1 MSVTK
6 KRLGH
11 PSDPVLR
18 IPGMKMIKTVSFLSA
33 VIIIISIG
41 STGCY
46 QPDIPM
52 EGIPSD
58 IPIELGEKI
67 KGLYSWNPLKRRNAV
82 VQLGQMSARPVPAI
96 PFLISALDDR
106 IWLGWLGLTRTNVE
120 AAKVLVKIGKPA
132 VEPLISS
139 LKDKNW
145 RIRVRAALVLG
156 EIKDSRAVEPL
167 IAALK
172 DKKHL
177 MRASVVA
184 ALAKI
189 DDPHAIEPLIA
200 ALKDEHPFVRVV
212 ASRELG
218 KLKYLRA
225 AGPLLDA
232 LRDEHIDVRRSVV
245 KALVEMKDPN
255 TVEPLIAALKDG
267 NKGTRRGAAIS
278 LGAIKD
284 PRAIEPLI
292 AALEDESLLVKIKSA
307 YALYEITG
315 TDLGRSPEKWQ
326 KWWAKNKHKF
336 LNDR

>member
-1 MSVTK
+1 
-6 KRLGH
+6 
-11 PSDPVLR
+11 
-18 IPGMKMIKTVSFLSA
+18 MKMIRTVSVLSA
-33 VIIIISIG
+33 VIIIICMG

-58 IPIELGEKI
+58 IPVELVKKI
-67 KGLYSWNPLKRRNAV
+67 KGLYSWNPLKRRSSV
-82 VQLGQMSARPVPAI
+82 VQLGQMRARAVPAI
-96 PFLISALDDR
+96 PFLINVLDDR
-106 IWLGWLGLTRTNVE
+106 IWLGWLGLTRTNKE
-120 AAKVLVKIGKPA
+120 AQEALVKIGKPA
-132 VEPLISS
+132 VEPLIAS
-139 LKDKNW
+139 LRSKNLK
-145 RIRVRAALVLG
+145 IRVRAAIVLG
-156 EIKDSRAVEPL
+156 EIKDLRAVEPL

-172 DKKHL
+172 DKKYL
-177 MRASVVA
+177 IRASAVS

-189 DDPHAIEPLIA
+189 DDPRAIEPLIA

-232 LRDEHIDVRRSVV
+232 LRDEDIDVRRSVV
-245 KALVEMKDPN
+245 EALVEMKDPR

-292 AALEDESLLVKIKSA
+292 AALKDESLLVRIKSA

-315 TDLGRSPEKWQ
+315 TDLGRSTEKWQ
-326 KWWAKNKHKF
+326 KWWTKNKQNILKS
-336 LNDR
+336 D